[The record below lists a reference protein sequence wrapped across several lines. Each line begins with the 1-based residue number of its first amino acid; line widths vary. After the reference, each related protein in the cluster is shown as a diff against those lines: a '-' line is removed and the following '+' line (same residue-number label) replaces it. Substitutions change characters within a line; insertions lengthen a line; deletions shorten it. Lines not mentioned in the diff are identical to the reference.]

1 MGSLRQFQRILT
13 MCLFI
18 SGAMA
23 HPVHAEIVNDNDVY
37 SGFEVCDA
45 YLDFLSS
52 DGDFPKQNLGDCHRL
67 AAFLLEHHTPH
78 VVDFIEELGEFSGED
93 SSLGAMARTFW
104 SVMFVDALRSYLW
117 SEVAV
122 RRVSIKMA
130 SSGDLERAAF
140 YSFLLSEI
148 QRMAVQA
155 MCSDDFDC
163 DQFDEISMSVSEFV
177 GDEFRSLEQSR
188 ADLLL
193 LCLLKTDAYQT
204 PIRNVLRSPR
214 YMSCIAHLDGKS

>member
-1 MGSLRQFQRILT
+1 
-13 MCLFI
+13 
-18 SGAMA
+18 
-23 HPVHAEIVNDNDVY
+23 
-37 SGFEVCDA
+37 
-45 YLDFLSS
+45 
-52 DGDFPKQNLGDCHRL
+52 
-67 AAFLLEHHTPH
+67 
-78 VVDFIEELGEFSGED
+78 
-93 SSLGAMARTFW
+93 
-104 SVMFVDALRSYLW
+104 MFVDALRSYLW

-148 QRMAVQA
+148 QRMAVRA

-163 DQFDEISMSVSEFV
+163 DQFDETSMSVSEFV